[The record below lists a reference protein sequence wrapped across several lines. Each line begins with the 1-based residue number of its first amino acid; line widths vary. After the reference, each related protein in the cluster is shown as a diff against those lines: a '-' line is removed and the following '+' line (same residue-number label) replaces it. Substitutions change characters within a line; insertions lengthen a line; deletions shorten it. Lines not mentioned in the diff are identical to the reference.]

1 MSALK
6 SIYRPDEL
14 SALLKLKLGSRLSQ
28 KEQNNDKEYNED
40 IAYCF
45 DTLDKVSRSF
55 AAVIHQLPQ
64 ELATNICLFYL
75 ILRALDSI
83 EDDMSFDKKQKVALL
98 RTFHEKNYEE
108 GWTITDVGDKEEY
121 RELLKNYDKVIRA
134 FKSIDSQYQQ
144 IITEICQKMGAGMAD
159 FVDAEIVS
167 VADYNLY
174 CHYVAGLVGV
184 GLSKI
189 FAVSDL
195 EDQDLQFEEELSN
208 DMGLFLQKTNIVRDY
223 KEDLNESRTF
233 WPKEIWSQYGTA
245 LHYFASNPKRKD
257 SINCL
262 NHMVND
268 ALAHVIECLEY
279 LKKLKNERVFKF
291 CAIPQVMAIATLREV
306 YNNPKVF
313 LKNVKIRKGFAA
325 KLIVKTNTIQDVI
338 RIFKDVA
345 QSIERSIPDDHTI
358 SKETLRL
365 IEQIKVYCETESI
378 NLKKV
383 S

>member
-1 MSALK
+1 MSTLK

-14 SALLKLKLGSRLSQ
+14 SALLKLKFGSKFLQ
-28 KEQNNDKEYNED
+28 KEQDKCKDYNED
-40 IAYCF
+40 VAYCF
-45 DTLDKVSRSF
+45 DVLDKVSRSF
-55 AAVIHQLPQ
+55 AVVIRQLPC
-64 ELATNICLFYL
+64 ELGINICLFYL

-83 EDDMSFDKKQKVALL
+83 EDDMSLDKDQKVKLL
-98 RTFHEKNYEE
+98 RTFYKKNYEE
-108 GWTITDVGDKEEY
+108 GWTITGVGDKEEY
-121 RELLKNYDKVIRA
+121 RELLQNYDKVIRA
-134 FKSIDSQYQQ
+134 FGSIDSKSQEV
-144 IITEICQKMGAGMAD
+144 ITEICQKMGSGMAD
-159 FVDAEIVS
+159 FADAEILS
-167 VADYNLY
+167 VEDYNLY

-195 EDQDLQFEEELSN
+195 EDNALQFEEGLSN
-208 DMGLFLQKTNIVRDY
+208 AMGLFLQKTNIVRDY

-233 WPKEIWSQYGTA
+233 WPKEIWAQYGAT
-245 LHYFASNPKRKD
+245 LNYFTTDPKGQK
-257 SINCL
+257 SISCL

-268 ALAHVIECLEY
+268 ALTHVIDCLEY
-279 LKKLKNERVFKF
+279 LKKLKNERIFKF
-291 CAIPQVMAIATLREV
+291 CAIPQVMAIATLQEV

-338 RIFKDVA
+338 RIYKDV
-345 QSIERSIPDDHTI
+345 IKIMERSIPDDDAI

-365 IEQIKVYCETESI
+365 IEQIKRYCHTESTK
-378 NLKKV
+378 LKKV

>member
-1 MSALK
+1 MSTLK

-14 SALLKLKLGSRLSQ
+14 SALLKLKLGSKLSQ
-28 KEQNNDKEYNED
+28 KEQNRPKDYNED
-40 IAYCF
+40 IVYCF

-55 AAVIHQLPQ
+55 AAVIHQLPC
-64 ELATNICLFYL
+64 ELGVNICLFYL

-83 EDDMSFDKKQKVALL
+83 EDDMSLDKKQKVELL

-121 RELLKNYDKVIRA
+121 RELLENYDKVIRA

-144 IITEICQKMGAGMAD
+144 VITEICQKMGAGMAD

-195 EDQDLQFEEELSN
+195 EDKDLQFEETLSN

-223 KEDLNESRTF
+223 KEDLKESRTF
-233 WPKEIWSQYGTA
+233 WPKEIWSQYGIA
-245 LHYFASNPKRKD
+245 LHYFGSNPKRKD

-268 ALAHVIECLEY
+268 ALTHAIDCLEY

-325 KLIVKTNTIQDVI
+325 KLIVNTNTIQDVI
-338 RIFKDVA
+338 RTFKDVA
-345 QSIERSIPDDHTI
+345 QSIERSIPDDNTI
-358 SKETLRL
+358 SKETLNL
-365 IEQIKVYCETESI
+365 IEQIKTYCDTETTK
-378 NLKKV
+378 LKKV